1 MKNAFILLF
10 LLLMLYVACNNQPK
24 QTAKTETT
32 DVSQSEKDLMIQ
44 AQGIF
49 KSLPATAESELNPI
63 TPDKVKLGKLL
74 YFDTRLSKTGNNSC
88 NSCHNLATFGV
99 DNLPTSKGDAGKF
112 GDRNSPTVLNAALHT
127 SQFWDGRAKDIEE
140 QAGGPILNPVEMA
153 IPSKEF
159 LIRKLKAIPSYTE
172 LFKAAYPTEK
182 DPLTYTNIQ
191 NSIGAFERT
200 LVTPSPFDDYL
211 KGDHNALTDDQK
223 EGLKTFITV
232 GCIACHS
239 GVALGGSSFQKFGV
253 FGDYRTY
260 TKSKTNDEGRKKI
273 TKQEADKDFFKVP
286 SLRNV
291 EKTHPF
297 FHDGSI
303 SDLKQAVAIM
313 GKAELNKELTDAE
326 VNAIVSF
333 LNSLTG
339 TLPEDVKTAPQA
351 LVLK

>member
-10 LLLMLYVACNNQPK
+10 LLLILYVACNNHPK

-159 LIRKLKAIPSYTE
+159 LIKKLKAIPSYTE
-172 LFKAAYPTEK
+172 LFKTAYPTEK

-200 LVTPSPFDDYL
+200 LVTPSPFDNYL
-211 KGDHNALTDDQK
+211 KGDHNALTVDQK

-253 FGDYRTY
+253 FGDYRTF
-260 TKSKTNDEGRKKI
+260 TMSKTNDEGRKKI

-339 TLPEDVKTAPQA
+339 TLPQDVKTAPQA